1 MENYLRPI
9 LVGAIVVSALIVFG
23 ATVFG
28 RRSSDKR
35 LAKLCAGITLLCLTS
50 VVAMEV

>member
-9 LVGAIVVSALIVFG
+9 LIGAIVVSAAIVIV
-23 ATVFG
+23 TTLVG
-28 RRSSDKR
+28 RRSSDKK
-35 LAKLCAGITLLCLTS
+35 LAKVCAGIALLCLTS